1 MGVLELLIV
10 GIYLVCV
17 LVLARAI
24 GAGMGDDDEE
34 PYR

>member
-1 MGVLELLIV
+1 MDVLEMLVI

-24 GAGMGDDDEE
+24 GAGLGEDDED